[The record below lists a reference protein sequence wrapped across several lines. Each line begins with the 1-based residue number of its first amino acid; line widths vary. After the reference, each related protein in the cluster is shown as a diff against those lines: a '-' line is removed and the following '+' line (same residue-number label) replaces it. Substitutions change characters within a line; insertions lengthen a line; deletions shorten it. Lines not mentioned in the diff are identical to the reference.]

1 MSPGSY
7 MEARRHANHTWPP
20 PGVTQHHQDLLP
32 AAQNL
37 KPLLSSW
44 ALGTEGHL
52 FFENVFN
59 ASTSALLLT
68 PCLYFYCFAS
78 YLHVIENWG
87 RKMKTKPNNR
97 NNNKSTIQKVWS
109 LWSCGSEI
117 KRCLVQQSMQRTNT
131 QRPRAAWL
139 PEREHLTRQQILNS
153 DQLWKEVPPATKLHM
168 FCHRC
173 SSPRWPPRITQV
185 LVQACSLYGVIS
197 GYTTLTLTHMKRTDD
212 CYIPWKLK
220 QDFYQLTKIH

>member
-7 MEARRHANHTWPP
+7 MEARHHANHTWPP
-20 PGVTQHHQDLLP
+20 PGVTQHHQDLLS

-44 ALGTEGHL
+44 ALGTEGHF

-68 PCLYFYCFAS
+68 PCLYFYCFAF

-87 RKMKTKPNNR
+87 RKMKIKPNNR
-97 NNNKSTIQKVWS
+97 NNNKSNIQKGWS
-109 LWSCGSEI
+109 LWSSGSEI

-131 QRPRAAWL
+131 QRPWAAWL
-139 PEREHLTRQQILNS
+139 PEREHLTRRQILNS
-153 DQLWKEVPPATKLHM
+153 DQLWKEVPPANKLHM
-168 FCHRC
+168 FCHRVLHR
-173 SSPRWPPRITQV
+173 SSFRRALCLGSSLGTQL
-185 LVQACSLYGVIS
+185 LVSH
-197 GYTTLTLTHMKRTDD
+197 TWKELTVTFHEN
-212 CYIPWKLK
+212 
-220 QDFYQLTKIH
+220 